1 MNSQQIPIGTIS
13 VSRGLRLTMTEQGW
27 RAETQHRKLRRLNGW
42 DYHRPCTYLIT
53 IGCQRHQTPPRP
65 IGIPDDDRSVQP
77 LPAEWRYPEWLLRAY
92 SKAGR
97 PHLFGEVA
105 GRAGAASAVGSAP
118 EAQST
123 WAAAVCPSSSSAS
136 SSAALIALTPF
147 GLEVDALIR
156 AIPTWCPQV
165 RILRHVVMP
174 NHIHMVMQVIA
185 RLPEKQALGNVINRF
200 KSYVNRAYKHIAL
213 GLPAS
218 TLVEVANAKPAQSLT
233 QHYVRK
239 QGRGCTHPKNGLVF
253 EADFHDRIA
262 FSQQQLQRMLQ
273 YVDDNPKRLW
283 QITQNRQ
290 YFVRLHNLPIT
301 MPYLPTGG
309 TKGWGR
315 CQAELTGLL
324 APITYDPPLPTA
336 QQTNEQ
342 PADWQANPP
351 QRQTVTFNMMGN
363 RFLLD
368 SPCSIQ
374 IQVSRKASAEEIAA
388 YQADI
393 LAACEHGV
401 VPVSPCISPGERQIA
416 RAVLEAAFP
425 LIVLM
430 PRGIPADMK
439 QKVGYTEYYEAC
451 AAGRLLMLSPWGYQ
465 EKEQEL
471 QRWQCLFLNDLSLQL
486 TLDNNFLSEDTE

>member
-105 GRAGAASAVGSAP
+105 GCAGAAFAVGSAP

-123 WAAAVCPSSSSAS
+123 ASAS

-156 AIPTWCPQV
+156 AIPAWCPQV

-174 NHIHMVMQVIA
+174 NHIHIVVQVIA

-290 YFVRLHNLPIT
+290 YFVRLYNLPIT

-336 QQTNEQ
+336 QQMNEQ

-388 YQADI
+388 YQTDI

-439 QKVGYTEYYEAC
+439 QKVGYAEYYEAC

-471 QRWQCLFLNDLSLQL
+471 QRWQCLFLNDLALQL
-486 TLDNNFLSEDTE
+486 TLANNLLSEENE